1 MPLIVI
7 EGVDA
12 SGKATQTKLLYEYFL
27 SEGKRVRTLTFPD
40 YDSDSSAP
48 VKLYLSGKLGDSA
61 DSVNPYAASALFAVD
76 RFCSYKTSWE
86 KYLKDGGTII
96 ADRYVTSNFIHQ
108 AAKIKDISE
117 KDKFLS
123 FQADFEYEKIG
134 LPKPDKVIFLDVP
147 PEVSAS
153 LMRERE
159 NKFTHEK
166 EKDIH
171 EKDLPYIK
179 KSYENALY
187 VAEKFGFTKIVCTEN
202 GKMKS
207 PEKIAEE
214 VRDEVINALMQ

>member
-27 SEGKRVRTLTFPD
+27 SEGKSVRTLTFPD

-48 VKLYLSGKLGDSA
+48 VKMYLSGKLGDSA
-61 DSVNPYAASALFAVD
+61 DDVNPYAASALFAVD

-86 KYLKDGGTII
+86 KYLKDGKIII

-171 EKDLPYIK
+171 EKDLSYIK

-207 PEKIAEE
+207 PEKIDEE
-214 VRDEVINALMQ
+214 VRSEVINALMK

>member
-27 SEGKRVRTLTFPD
+27 SEGKSVRTLTFPD
-40 YDSDSSAP
+40 YASDSSAP
-48 VKLYLSGKLGDSA
+48 VKMYLSGKLGDSA
-61 DSVNPYAASALFAVD
+61 DDVNPYAASALFAVD
-76 RFCSYKTSWE
+76 RFCSYKTGWE
-86 KYLKDGGTII
+86 KYLKEGKIII

-123 FQADFEYEKIG
+123 FQADFEYERIG

-147 PEVSAS
+147 PEVSAF

-171 EKDLPYIK
+171 EKDLSYIK

-214 VRDEVINALMQ
+214 VRSEVMSALMQ

>member
-27 SEGKRVRTLTFPD
+27 SEGKSVRTLTFPD
-40 YDSDSSAP
+40 YASDSSAP
-48 VKLYLSGKLGDSA
+48 VKMYLSGKLGDSA
-61 DSVNPYAASALFAVD
+61 DDVNPYAASALFAVD
-76 RFCSYKTSWE
+76 RFCSYKTGWE
-86 KYLKDGGTII
+86 KYLKEGGIII

-123 FQADFEYEKIG
+123 FQADFEYERIG

-147 PEVSAS
+147 PEVSAF

-171 EKDLPYIK
+171 EKDLSYIK

-214 VRDEVINALMQ
+214 VRSEVINALVK

>member
-40 YDSDSSAP
+40 YASDSSAP
-48 VKLYLSGKLGDSA
+48 VKMYLSGKLGDSA
-61 DSVNPYAASALFAVD
+61 DDVNPYAASALFAVD
-76 RFCSYKTSWE
+76 RFCSYKTGWE
-86 KYLKDGGTII
+86 KYLKEGGIII

-123 FQADFEYEKIG
+123 FQADFEYERIG

-147 PEVSAS
+147 PEVSAF

-171 EKDLPYIK
+171 EKDLSYIK

-214 VRDEVINALMQ
+214 VRSEVMSALMQ

>member
-27 SEGKRVRTLTFPD
+27 SEGKSVRTLTFPD
-40 YDSDSSAP
+40 YASDSSAP
-48 VKLYLSGKLGDSA
+48 VKMYLSGKLGDSA
-61 DSVNPYAASALFAVD
+61 DDVNPYAASALFAVD
-76 RFCSYKTSWE
+76 RFCSYKTGWE
-86 KYLKDGGTII
+86 KYLKEGEIII

-123 FQADFEYEKIG
+123 FQADFEYERIG

-147 PEVSAS
+147 PEVSAF

-171 EKDLPYIK
+171 EKDLSYIK

-214 VRDEVINALMQ
+214 VRSEVMSALVK

>member
-12 SGKATQTKLLYEYFL
+12 SGKATQTKLLYEYFI
-27 SEGKRVRTLTFPD
+27 SKGKRVRTLTFPN

-48 VKLYLSGKLGDSA
+48 VKMYLSGKLGESA

-76 RFCSYKTSWE
+76 RFCSFKMSWE
-86 KYLKDGGTII
+86 KFLKDGEIII

-108 AAKIKDISE
+108 AAKINDISE
-117 KDKFLS
+117 KEKFLS
-123 FQADFEYEKIG
+123 FQADFEYEKLG
-134 LPKPDKVIFLDVP
+134 LPRPDKVIFLDVP
-147 PEVSAS
+147 PLVSAT

-171 EKDLPYIK
+171 ERDLSYIK

-187 VAEKFGFTKIVCTEN
+187 VAEKFGFSKIVCTEN

-214 VRDEVINALMQ
+214 VRNEVNSLIK

>member
-27 SEGKRVRTLTFPD
+27 SEGKSVRTLTFPD
-40 YDSDSSAP
+40 YASDSSAP
-48 VKLYLSGKLGDSA
+48 VKMYLSGKLGDNA
-61 DSVNPYAASALFAVD
+61 DDVNPYAASALFAVD

-86 KYLKDGGTII
+86 KYLKEGKIII

-123 FQADFEYEKIG
+123 FQADFEYERIG

-147 PEVSAS
+147 PEVSAF

-171 EKDLPYIK
+171 EKDLSYIK

-202 GKMKS
+202 GKMKN

-214 VRDEVINALMQ
+214 VRSEVMSALVK

>member
-214 VRDEVINALMQ
+214 VRGEVINALMQ

>member
-12 SGKATQTKLLYEYFL
+12 SGKATQTRLLYEYFL
-27 SEGKRVRTLTFPD
+27 SVGKKVRTLTFPD

-48 VKLYLSGKLGDSA
+48 VKMYLSGKLGDSA

-76 RFCSYKTSWE
+76 RFCSFKTSWE
-86 KYLKDGGTII
+86 QYLIDGGIII

-108 AAKIKDISE
+108 AAKINDISE
-117 KDKFLS
+117 KEKFLS
-123 FQADFEYEKIG
+123 FQADFEYEKLG

-147 PEVSAS
+147 PLVSAA
-153 LMRERE
+153 LIKERE

-171 EKDLPYIK
+171 ERDLSYIK

-187 VAEKFGFTKIVCTEN
+187 VAEKFGFSKIVCTSE

-214 VRDEVINALMQ
+214 VRNEVISLIK

>member
-27 SEGKRVRTLTFPD
+27 SEGKSVRTLTFPD
-40 YDSDSSAP
+40 YASDSSAP
-48 VKLYLSGKLGDSA
+48 VKMYLSGKLGDSA
-61 DSVNPYAASALFAVD
+61 DDVNPYAASALFAVD
-76 RFCSYKTSWE
+76 RFCSYKTGWE
-86 KYLKDGGTII
+86 KYLKEGGIII

-123 FQADFEYEKIG
+123 FQADFEYERIG

-147 PEVSAS
+147 PEVSAF

-171 EKDLPYIK
+171 EKDLSYIK

-214 VRDEVINALMQ
+214 VRSEVMSALMK